1 MPSKQQLA
9 KRRKNKKTPVD
20 KRSAS
25 KIYAQL
31 PTLKP
36 ISREYIGHNQGF
48 HYGLIDPKL
57 STESRMKI
65 IEMEMKPID
74 KDYMDLIKKYI
85 DEALKIQE
93 MVSNKKIPFNGM
105 TKKILAERVRRVLE
119 YANMKMIY
127 DRQQELDGL
136 LSQLKF

>member
-20 KRSAS
+20 KRSAG
-25 KIYAQL
+25 KIYKEL

-36 ISREYIGHNQGF
+36 INREYIGHNQGF

-74 KDYMDLIKKYI
+74 KDARRLSIVCYLR
-85 DEALKIQE
+85 
-93 MVSNKKIPFNGM
+93 NKLWSRTRGKSASFVKTHNRTVRDVGGGQKTKLM
-105 TKKILAERVRRVLE
+105 NKTKKKR
-119 YANMKMIY
+119 
-127 DRQQELDGL
+127 
-136 LSQLKF
+136 